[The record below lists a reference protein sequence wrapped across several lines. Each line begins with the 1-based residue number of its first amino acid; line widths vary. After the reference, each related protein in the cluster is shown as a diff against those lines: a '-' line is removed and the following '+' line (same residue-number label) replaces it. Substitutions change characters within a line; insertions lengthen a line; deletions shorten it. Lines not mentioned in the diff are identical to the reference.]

1 MVWNGSV
8 KNSSSFKLN
17 LLKSIIR
24 LHLMSCCTEK
34 KKKEKENL
42 LKSTKGVP
50 VEIQQQQKH

>member
-1 MVWNGSV
+1 M
-8 KNSSSFKLN
+8 
-17 LLKSIIR
+17 
-24 LHLMSCCTEK
+24 LHWE